1 MKRIKI
7 SLASLALVAAVGSV
21 QAQDEN
27 GKWAI
32 GFGINAVDIRT
43 PHQFGDFL
51 KDWGGTKDLNILPAV
66 TKLSVARYIGA
77 GFSAEIEG
85 SLNKIKEG
93 FDGYS
98 EDKSFWNANLQAKYA
113 LRRLFTTE
121 SGWFDPYI
129 KVGGGY
135 TAYESRFD
143 DKEGGFK
150 ALAGGGINFW
160 FTDHLGVNLQ
170 TGYHHGFQKNGTDYF
185 QHSAGIVIK
194 FGAKDTDKDG
204 IPDNKDACPEV
215 PGLKEFNGCPD
226 TDGDGIPD
234 KDDACPQVKGPKEF
248 NGCPDTDGDG
258 IPDKDDACPEVA
270 GPKEFNGC
278 PDTDGDGIPDKDD
291 KCPDVAGPA
300 ENGGCPWPDTDG
312 DGVLDKDDLC
322 PEVAGPASNKGCPE
336 PDENEQ
342 KKLNQYAKT
351 ILFDTGK
358 STIKFES
365 AEILNQIINV
375 LKKYPNSRFRIE
387 GHTDNVGKDEYNLG
401 LSQRR
406 AQAVTNYFKS
416 KGLAGS
422 RFTTKWYGEKNP
434 VASNDTPEGRAK
446 NRRVNVV
453 IVPNEKMKAEAKK
466 QAGQ

>member
-7 SLASLALVAAVGSV
+7 SLASLALVATVGSV

-27 GKWAI
+27 SKWAI

-98 EDKSFWNANLQAKYA
+98 EDKSFWSANLQAKYA

-194 FGAKDTDKDG
+194 FGSKDTDKDG

-215 PGLKEFNGCPD
+215 AGLKEFNGCPD

-234 KDDACPQVKGPKEF
+234 KDDACPQVKGLKEF

-258 IPDKDDACPEVA
+258 IADKDDACPEVA

-278 PDTDGDGIPDKDD
+278 PDTDGDGIADKDD

-322 PEVAGPASNKGCPE
+322 PNEAGPADNKGCPQV
-336 PDENEQ
+336 DDNVQ
-342 KKLNQYAKT
+342 KQLNAYAKT

-358 STIKFES
+358 ASIKFES
-365 AEILNQIINV
+365 AEVLGQILAV
-375 LKKYPNSRFRIE
+375 LKKYPNSRFNIE
-387 GHTDNVGKDEYNLG
+387 GHTDSVGK
-401 LSQRR
+401 
-406 AQAVTNYFKS
+406 
-416 KGLAGS
+416 
-422 RFTTKWYGEKNP
+422 
-434 VASNDTPEGRAK
+434 RAK
-446 NRRVNVV
+446 NIELSQNRADAVKIYLIQGGIDQSRLESKGYGPDRPIASNKNKKGRELNRRVEINL
-453 IVPNEKMKAEAKK
+453 IK
-466 QAGQ
+466 

>member
-7 SLASLALVAAVGSV
+7 SLASLALVATVGSV

-27 GKWAI
+27 SKWAI

-194 FGAKDTDKDG
+194 FGSKDTDKDG

-215 PGLKEFNGCPD
+215 AGLKEFNGCPD

-234 KDDACPQVKGPKEF
+234 KDDACPQVKGLKEF

-258 IPDKDDACPEVA
+258 IADKDDACPEVA

-278 PDTDGDGIPDKDD
+278 PDTDGDGIADKDD

-300 ENGGCPWPDTDG
+300 ENAGCPWPDTDG

-336 PDENEQ
+336 PDEKEQ
-342 KKLNQYAKT
+342 KQLNQYAKT

-358 STIKFES
+358 ATIKFQS
-365 AEILNQIINV
+365 AEVLNQILNV

-387 GHTDNVGKDEYNLG
+387 GHTDSIGKKAKNMI
-401 LSQRR
+401 LSQNR
-406 AQAVTNYFKS
+406 ADAVKVYLIQ
-416 KGLAGS
+416 GGIDAGRLES
-422 RFTTKWYGEKNP
+422 QGFGPEKP
-434 VASNDTPEGRAK
+434 IASNKNKKGREL
-446 NRRVNVV
+446 NRRVEINL
-453 IVPNEKMKAEAKK
+453 IK
-466 QAGQ
+466 

>member
-7 SLASLALVAAVGSV
+7 SLASLALVATVGSV

-27 GKWAI
+27 SKWAI

-194 FGAKDTDKDG
+194 FGSKDTDKDG

-270 GPKEFNGC
+270 GPKKFNGC

-342 KKLNQYAKT
+342 KQLNQYAKT

-358 STIKFES
+358 ATIKFQS
-365 AEILNQIINV
+365 AEVLNQILNV

-387 GHTDNVGKDEYNLG
+387 GHTDSTGKKAKNMI
-401 LSQRR
+401 LSQNR
-406 AQAVTNYFKS
+406 ADAVKVYLIQ
-416 KGLAGS
+416 GGIDAS
-422 RFTTKWYGEKNP
+422 RLESQGFGPEKP
-434 VASNDTPEGRAK
+434 IASNKNKKGREL
-446 NRRVNVV
+446 NRRVEINL
-453 IVPNEKMKAEAKK
+453 IK
-466 QAGQ
+466 

>member
-7 SLASLALVAAVGSV
+7 SLASLALVATVGSV

-27 GKWAI
+27 SKWAI

-98 EDKSFWNANLQAKYA
+98 EDKSFWSANLQAKYA

-143 DKEGGFK
+143 NKEGGFK

-194 FGAKDTDKDG
+194 FGSKDTDKDG

-215 PGLKEFNGCPD
+215 AGLKEFNGCPD

-336 PDENEQ
+336 PTTDDQ

-358 STIKFES
+358 ATIKFES

-387 GHTDNVGKDEYNLG
+387 GHTDSTGKKQKNIE
-401 LSQRR
+401 LSQNR
-406 AQAVTNYFKS
+406 ADAVKIYLIQ
-416 KGLAGS
+416 GGI
-422 RFTTKWYGEKNP
+422 
-434 VASNDTPEGRAK
+434 ASNRLESQGFGPEKPIASNKNKKGRAL
-446 NRRVNVV
+446 NRRVEINL
-453 IVPNEKMKAEAKK
+453 IK
-466 QAGQ
+466 

>member
-27 GKWAI
+27 SKWAI

-98 EDKSFWNANLQAKYA
+98 EDKSFWSANLQAKYA

-226 TDGDGIPD
+226 TDGDGIAD

-258 IPDKDDACPEVA
+258 IADKDDACPEVA

-278 PDTDGDGIPDKDD
+278 PDTDGDGIADKDD

-336 PDENEQ
+336 PDEKEQ
-342 KKLNQYAKT
+342 KQLNQYAKT

-358 STIKFES
+358 ATIKFQS
-365 AEILNQIINV
+365 AEVLNQILNV

-387 GHTDNVGKDEYNLG
+387 GHTDSTGK
-401 LSQRR
+401 
-406 AQAVTNYFKS
+406 
-416 KGLAGS
+416 
-422 RFTTKWYGEKNP
+422 
-434 VASNDTPEGRAK
+434 RAK
-446 NRRVNVV
+446 NMILSQNRADAVKVYLIQGGIDAGRLESQGFGPDRPIASNKNKKGRELNRRVEINL
-453 IVPNEKMKAEAKK
+453 IK
-466 QAGQ
+466 

>member
-7 SLASLALVAAVGSV
+7 SLASLALVATVGSV

-27 GKWAI
+27 SKWAI
-32 GFGINAVDIRT
+32 GFGINSVDIRT

-98 EDKSFWNANLQAKYA
+98 EDKSFWSANLQAKYA

-194 FGAKDTDKDG
+194 FGSKDTDKDG

-215 PGLKEFNGCPD
+215 AGLKEFNGCPD

-336 PDENEQ
+336 PNDDDQ
-342 KKLNQYAKT
+342 KRLNQYAKT

-358 STIKFES
+358 ASIKFES

-375 LKKYPNSRFRIE
+375 LKKFPNSRFRIE
-387 GHTDNVGKDEYNLG
+387 GHTDSTGNKQKNIE
-401 LSQRR
+401 LSQNR
-406 AQAVTNYFKS
+406 ADAVKIYLIQGGIASDRLES
-416 KGLAGS
+416 KG
-422 RFTTKWYGEKNP
+422 YGPEKP
-434 VASNDTPEGRAK
+434 IASNKNKKGRAL
-446 NRRVNVV
+446 NRRVEINL
-453 IVPNEKMKAEAKK
+453 IK
-466 QAGQ
+466 

>member
-7 SLASLALVAAVGSV
+7 SLASLALVATVGSV

-27 GKWAI
+27 SKWAI

-85 SLNKIKEG
+85 YLNKIKEG

-98 EDKSFWNANLQAKYA
+98 EDKSFWSANLQAKYA

-194 FGAKDTDKDG
+194 FGSKDTDKDG
-204 IPDNKDACPEV
+204 IPDNK
-215 PGLKEFNGCPD
+215 
-226 TDGDGIPD
+226 
-234 KDDACPQVKGPKEF
+234 
-248 NGCPDTDGDG
+248 
-258 IPDKDDACPEVA
+258 DACPEVA

-278 PDTDGDGIPDKDD
+278 PDTDGDGIADKDD

-336 PDENEQ
+336 PDEKEQ
-342 KKLNQYAKT
+342 KQLNQYAKT

-358 STIKFES
+358 ATIKFQS
-365 AEILNQIINV
+365 AEVLNQIINV

-387 GHTDNVGKDEYNLG
+387 GHTDSTGKKAKNMI
-401 LSQRR
+401 LSQNR
-406 AQAVTNYFKS
+406 ADAVKVYLIQ
-416 KGLAGS
+416 GGIDAGRLES
-422 RFTTKWYGEKNP
+422 QGFGPEKP
-434 VASNDTPEGRAK
+434 IASNKNKKGREL
-446 NRRVNVV
+446 NRRVEINL
-453 IVPNEKMKAEAKK
+453 IK
-466 QAGQ
+466 

>member
-7 SLASLALVAAVGSV
+7 SLASLALVATVGSV

-27 GKWAI
+27 SKWAI

-98 EDKSFWNANLQAKYA
+98 EDKSFWSANLQAKYA

-194 FGAKDTDKDG
+194 FGSKDTDKDG

-215 PGLKEFNGCPD
+215 AGLKEFNGCPD

-234 KDDACPQVKGPKEF
+234 KDDACPQVKGLKEF

-258 IPDKDDACPEVA
+258 IADKDDACPEVA

-278 PDTDGDGIPDKDD
+278 PDTDGDGIADKDD

-300 ENGGCPWPDTDG
+300 ENSGCPWPDTDG

-336 PDENEQ
+336 PNDDDQ
-342 KKLNQYAKT
+342 KRLNQYAKT

-358 STIKFES
+358 ATIKFES

-375 LKKYPNSRFRIE
+375 LKKFPNSRFRIE
-387 GHTDNVGKDEYNLG
+387 GHTDSTGKKAKNIE
-401 LSQRR
+401 LSQNR
-406 AQAVTNYFKS
+406 ADAVKIYLIQGGIASDRLES
-416 KGLAGS
+416 KG
-422 RFTTKWYGEKNP
+422 YGPEKPIAANT
-434 VASNDTPEGRAK
+434 NKKGRAL
-446 NRRVNVV
+446 NRRVEINL
-453 IVPNEKMKAEAKK
+453 IK
-466 QAGQ
+466 

>member
-7 SLASLALVAAVGSV
+7 SLASLALIATVSSV

-27 GKWAI
+27 NKWSV
-32 GFGINAVDIRT
+32 GFGVNTVDIRT
-43 PHQFGDFL
+43 PNDFGKFL
-51 KDWGGTKDLNILPAV
+51 KDWGGPRDLNVLPAV

-77 GFSAEIEG
+77 GFSAEVDG
-85 SLNKIKEG
+85 SMNRIKK
-93 FDGYS
+93 GYKGVDQD
-98 EDKSFWNANLQAKYA
+98 ESFWNVNLQAKYA

-121 SGWFDPYI
+121 SGWFDPYL
-129 KVGGGY
+129 KLGGGY
-135 TAYESRFD
+135 TSYKSEYS
-143 DKEGGFK
+143 KEDGAVK
-150 ALAGGGINFW
+150 LLAGGGINFW
-160 FTDHLGVNLQ
+160 FTDHLGLNVQ
-170 TGYHHGFQKNGTDYF
+170 TGYNHGFQKDGTDYF

-215 PGLKEFNGCPD
+215 AGLKEFNGCPD

-234 KDDACPQVKGPKEF
+234 KDDACPQVKGLKEF

-322 PEVAGPASNKGCPE
+322 VNEAGPASNNGCPE
-336 PDENEQ
+336 PNDDDQ
-342 KKLNQYAKT
+342 KRLNQYAKT

-358 STIKFES
+358 ATIKFQS
-365 AEILNQIINV
+365 AEVLNQIINV
-375 LKKYPNSRFRIE
+375 LKKFPKSRFRIE
-387 GHTDNVGKDEYNLG
+387 GYTDSTGKRQKNIE
-401 LSQRR
+401 LSQNR
-406 AQAVTNYFKS
+406 ADAVKIYLIQGGIDQSRLES
-416 KGLAGS
+416 KG
-422 RFTTKWYGEKNP
+422 YGPEKP
-434 VASNDTPEGRAK
+434 IASNKNKKGREL
-446 NRRVNVV
+446 NRRVEINL
-453 IVPNEKMKAEAKK
+453 IK
-466 QAGQ
+466 

>member
-7 SLASLALVAAVGSV
+7 SLASLALVATVGSV

-27 GKWAI
+27 SKWAI

-98 EDKSFWNANLQAKYA
+98 EDKSFWSANLQAKYA

-194 FGAKDTDKDG
+194 FGSKDTDKDG

-215 PGLKEFNGCPD
+215 AGLKEFNGCPD

-270 GPKEFNGC
+270 GPKKFNGC

-336 PDENEQ
+336 PTTDDQ

-358 STIKFES
+358 ATIKFES

-387 GHTDNVGKDEYNLG
+387 GHTDSTGKKQKNIE
-401 LSQRR
+401 LSQNR
-406 AQAVTNYFKS
+406 ADAVKIYLIQGGIASDRLES
-416 KGLAGS
+416 KG
-422 RFTTKWYGEKNP
+422 YGPEKP
-434 VASNDTPEGRAK
+434 IASNKNKKGRAL
-446 NRRVNVV
+446 NRRVEINL
-453 IVPNEKMKAEAKK
+453 IKK
-466 QAGQ
+466 

>member
-7 SLASLALVAAVGSV
+7 SLASLALVATVGSV

-27 GKWAI
+27 SKWAI

-98 EDKSFWNANLQAKYA
+98 EDKSFWSANLQAKYA

-194 FGAKDTDKDG
+194 FGSKDTDKDG

-215 PGLKEFNGCPD
+215 AGLKEFNGCPD

-234 KDDACPQVKGPKEF
+234 KDDACPQVKGLKEF

-258 IPDKDDACPEVA
+258 IADKDDACPEVA

-278 PDTDGDGIPDKDD
+278 PDTDGDGIADKDD

-336 PDENEQ
+336 PDEKEQ
-342 KKLNQYAKT
+342 KQLNQYAKT

-358 STIKFES
+358 ATIKFQS
-365 AEILNQIINV
+365 AEVLNQIINV

-387 GHTDNVGKDEYNLG
+387 GHTDSTGKKAKNMI
-401 LSQRR
+401 LSQNR
-406 AQAVTNYFKS
+406 ADAVKVYLIQ
-416 KGLAGS
+416 GGIDAGRLES
-422 RFTTKWYGEKNP
+422 QGFGPEKP
-434 VASNDTPEGRAK
+434 IASNKNKKGREL
-446 NRRVNVV
+446 NRRVEINL
-453 IVPNEKMKAEAKK
+453 IK
-466 QAGQ
+466 

>member
-7 SLASLALVAAVGSV
+7 SLASLALLAAVGSV

-27 GKWAI
+27 SKWAI

-98 EDKSFWNANLQAKYA
+98 EDKSFWSANLQAKYA

-226 TDGDGIPD
+226 TDGDGIAD

-258 IPDKDDACPEVA
+258 IADKDDACPEVA

-278 PDTDGDGIPDKDD
+278 PDTDGDGIADKDD

-336 PDENEQ
+336 PDEKELKQ
-342 KKLNQYAKT
+342 LNQYAKT

-358 STIKFES
+358 ATIKFQS
-365 AEILNQIINV
+365 AEVLNQILNV

-387 GHTDNVGKDEYNLG
+387 GHTDSTGK
-401 LSQRR
+401 
-406 AQAVTNYFKS
+406 
-416 KGLAGS
+416 
-422 RFTTKWYGEKNP
+422 
-434 VASNDTPEGRAK
+434 RAK
-446 NRRVNVV
+446 NMILSQNRADAVKVYLIQGGIDAGRLESQGFGPDRPIASNKNKKGRELNRRVEINL
-453 IVPNEKMKAEAKK
+453 IK
-466 QAGQ
+466 

>member
-7 SLASLALVAAVGSV
+7 SLASLALVATVGSV

-27 GKWAI
+27 SKWAI

-98 EDKSFWNANLQAKYA
+98 EDKSFWSANLQAKYA

-194 FGAKDTDKDG
+194 FGSKDTDKDG

-215 PGLKEFNGCPD
+215 AGL
-226 TDGDGIPD
+226 
-234 KDDACPQVKGPKEF
+234 
-248 NGCPDTDGDG
+248 
-258 IPDKDDACPEVA
+258 
-270 GPKEFNGC
+270 KEFNGC

-336 PDENEQ
+336 PDEKEQ
-342 KKLNQYAKT
+342 KQLNQYAKT

-358 STIKFES
+358 ATIKFQS
-365 AEILNQIINV
+365 AEVLNQIINV

-387 GHTDNVGKDEYNLG
+387 GHTDSTGKKAKNMI
-401 LSQRR
+401 LSQNR
-406 AQAVTNYFKS
+406 ADAVKVYLIQ
-416 KGLAGS
+416 GGIDAGRLES
-422 RFTTKWYGEKNP
+422 QGFGPEKP
-434 VASNDTPEGRAK
+434 IASNKNKKGRAL
-446 NRRVNVV
+446 NRRVEINL
-453 IVPNEKMKAEAKK
+453 IK
-466 QAGQ
+466 

>member
-7 SLASLALVAAVGSV
+7 SLASLALVATVGSV

-27 GKWAI
+27 SKWAI

-98 EDKSFWNANLQAKYA
+98 EDKSFWSANLQAKYA

-194 FGAKDTDKDG
+194 FGSKDTDKDG

-215 PGLKEFNGCPD
+215 AGLKEFNGCPD

-278 PDTDGDGIPDKDD
+278 PDTDGDGIADKDD

-342 KKLNQYAKT
+342 KQLNQYAKT

-358 STIKFES
+358 ATIKFQS
-365 AEILNQIINV
+365 AEVLNQILNV

-387 GHTDNVGKDEYNLG
+387 GHTDSIGKKAKNMI
-401 LSQRR
+401 LSQNR
-406 AQAVTNYFKS
+406 ADAVKVYLIQ
-416 KGLAGS
+416 GGIDAS
-422 RFTTKWYGEKNP
+422 RLESQGFGPEKP
-434 VASNDTPEGRAK
+434 IASNKNKKGRAL
-446 NRRVNVV
+446 NRRVEINL
-453 IVPNEKMKAEAKK
+453 IK
-466 QAGQ
+466 

>member
-7 SLASLALVAAVGSV
+7 SLASLALVATVGSV

-27 GKWAI
+27 SKWAI

-77 GFSAEIEG
+77 GFSSEIEG

-98 EDKSFWNANLQAKYA
+98 DDKSFWSANLQAKYA
-113 LRRLFTTE
+113 LRRWFTTE

-194 FGAKDTDKDG
+194 FGSKDTDKDG
-204 IPDNKDACPEV
+204 IPDNK
-215 PGLKEFNGCPD
+215 
-226 TDGDGIPD
+226 
-234 KDDACPQVKGPKEF
+234 
-248 NGCPDTDGDG
+248 
-258 IPDKDDACPEVA
+258 DACPEVA

-278 PDTDGDGIPDKDD
+278 PDTDGDGIADKDD

-336 PDENEQ
+336 PDEKEQ
-342 KKLNQYAKT
+342 KQLNQYAKT

-358 STIKFES
+358 ATIKFQS
-365 AEILNQIINV
+365 AEVLNQIINV

-387 GHTDNVGKDEYNLG
+387 GHTDSTGKKAKNMI
-401 LSQRR
+401 LSQNR
-406 AQAVTNYFKS
+406 ADAVKVYLIQ
-416 KGLAGS
+416 GGIDAGRLES
-422 RFTTKWYGEKNP
+422 QGFGPEKP
-434 VASNDTPEGRAK
+434 IASNKNKKGREL
-446 NRRVNVV
+446 NRRVEINL
-453 IVPNEKMKAEAKK
+453 IK
-466 QAGQ
+466 

>member
-7 SLASLALVAAVGSV
+7 SLASLALIATVSSV

-27 GKWAI
+27 NKWSV
-32 GFGINAVDIRT
+32 GFGVNTVDIRT
-43 PHQFGDFL
+43 PNDFGKFL
-51 KDWGGTKDLNILPAV
+51 KDWGGPRDLNVLPSI

-77 GFSAEIEG
+77 GFSAEVDG
-85 SLNKIKEG
+85 SMNRVKK
-93 FDGYS
+93 GYKGVS
-98 EDKSFWNANLQAKYA
+98 QDESFWNVNLQAKYA

-121 SGWFDPYI
+121 SGWFDPYL
-129 KVGGGY
+129 KLGGGY
-135 TAYESRFD
+135 TSYKSQYS
-143 DKEGGFK
+143 KEDGAVK
-150 ALAGGGINFW
+150 LLAGGGINFW
-160 FTDHLGVNLQ
+160 FTDHLGLNVQ
-170 TGYHHGFQKNGTDYF
+170 TGYNHGFQKDGTDYF

-270 GPKEFNGC
+270 GPKKFNGC

-342 KKLNQYAKT
+342 KQLNQYAKT

-358 STIKFES
+358 ATIKFQS
-365 AEILNQIINV
+365 AEVLNQILNV

-387 GHTDNVGKDEYNLG
+387 GHTDSIGKKAKNMI
-401 LSQRR
+401 LSQNR
-406 AQAVTNYFKS
+406 ADAVKVYLIQ
-416 KGLAGS
+416 GGIDAS
-422 RFTTKWYGEKNP
+422 RLESQGFGPEKP
-434 VASNDTPEGRAK
+434 IASNKNKKGREL
-446 NRRVNVV
+446 NRRVEINL
-453 IVPNEKMKAEAKK
+453 IK
-466 QAGQ
+466 

>member
-7 SLASLALVAAVGSV
+7 SLASLALVATVGSV

-27 GKWAI
+27 SKWAI

-98 EDKSFWNANLQAKYA
+98 EDKSFWSANLQAKYA

-194 FGAKDTDKDG
+194 FGSKDTDKDG

-215 PGLKEFNGCPD
+215 AGLKEFNGCPD
-226 TDGDGIPD
+226 TDGDGIAD
-234 KDDACPQVKGPKEF
+234 KDDACPQVKGLKEF

-278 PDTDGDGIPDKDD
+278 PDTDGDGIADKDD

-336 PDENEQ
+336 PDEKEQ
-342 KKLNQYAKT
+342 KQLNQYAKT

-358 STIKFES
+358 ATIKFQS
-365 AEILNQIINV
+365 AEVLNQIINV

-387 GHTDNVGKDEYNLG
+387 GHTDSTGKKAKNMI
-401 LSQRR
+401 LSQNR
-406 AQAVTNYFKS
+406 ADAVKVYLIQ
-416 KGLAGS
+416 GGIDAGRLES
-422 RFTTKWYGEKNP
+422 QGFGPEKP
-434 VASNDTPEGRAK
+434 IASNKNKKGREL
-446 NRRVNVV
+446 NRRVEINL
-453 IVPNEKMKAEAKK
+453 IK
-466 QAGQ
+466 

>member
-7 SLASLALVAAVGSV
+7 SLASLALVATVGSV

-27 GKWAI
+27 SKWAI

-98 EDKSFWNANLQAKYA
+98 EDKSFWSANLQAKYA

-194 FGAKDTDKDG
+194 FGSKDTDKDG
-204 IPDNKDACPEV
+204 IPENKDACPEV

-226 TDGDGIPD
+226 TDGDGIAD

-278 PDTDGDGIPDKDD
+278 PDTDGDGIADKDD

-336 PDENEQ
+336 PDEKEQ
-342 KKLNQYAKT
+342 KQLNQYAKT

-358 STIKFES
+358 ATIKFQS
-365 AEILNQIINV
+365 AEVLNQILNV

-387 GHTDNVGKDEYNLG
+387 GHTDSTGKKAKNMI
-401 LSQRR
+401 LSQNR
-406 AQAVTNYFKS
+406 ADAVKVYLIQ
-416 KGLAGS
+416 GGIDAGRLES
-422 RFTTKWYGEKNP
+422 QGFGPEKP
-434 VASNDTPEGRAK
+434 IASNKNKKGREL
-446 NRRVNVV
+446 NRRVEINL
-453 IVPNEKMKAEAKK
+453 IK
-466 QAGQ
+466 

>member
-21 QAQDEN
+21 QAQDEKS
-27 GKWAI
+27 KWAI

-85 SLNKIKEG
+85 SLNKIKKG

-98 EDKSFWNANLQAKYA
+98 EDKSFWSANLQAKYA

-194 FGAKDTDKDG
+194 FGSKDTDKDG

-215 PGLKEFNGCPD
+215 AGLKEFNGCPD

-234 KDDACPQVKGPKEF
+234 KDDACPQVKGLKEF

-258 IPDKDDACPEVA
+258 IADKDDACPEVA

-278 PDTDGDGIPDKDD
+278 PDTDGDGIADKDD

-336 PDENEQ
+336 PNDDDQ
-342 KKLNQYAKT
+342 KRLNQYAKT

-358 STIKFES
+358 ATIKFQS
-365 AEILNQIINV
+365 AEVLNQIINV
-375 LKKYPNSRFRIE
+375 LKKFPKSRFRIE
-387 GHTDNVGKDEYNLG
+387 GYTDSTGNKQRNIT
-401 LSQRR
+401 LSQNR
-406 AQAVTNYFKS
+406 ADAVKIYLIQGGIASERLES
-416 KGLAGS
+416 KG
-422 RFTTKWYGEKNP
+422 YGPEKP
-434 VASNDTPEGRAK
+434 IASNKNKKGRAL
-446 NRRVNVV
+446 NRRVEINL
-453 IVPNEKMKAEAKK
+453 IKK
-466 QAGQ
+466 

>member
-7 SLASLALVAAVGSV
+7 SLASLALVATVGSV

-27 GKWAI
+27 SKWAI

-98 EDKSFWNANLQAKYA
+98 EDKSFWSANLQAKYA

-194 FGAKDTDKDG
+194 FGSKDTDKDG

-215 PGLKEFNGCPD
+215 AGLKEFNGCPD

-234 KDDACPQVKGPKEF
+234 KDDACPDVAGLKEFDGCPDTDGDGIADKDDACPEVAGLKEF

-258 IPDKDDACPEVA
+258 V
-270 GPKEFNGC
+270 
-278 PDTDGDGIPDKDD
+278 PDKDD

-336 PDENEQ
+336 PTTDDQ

-358 STIKFES
+358 ATIKFES

-387 GHTDNVGKDEYNLG
+387 GHTDSTGKKQKNIE
-401 LSQRR
+401 LSQNR
-406 AQAVTNYFKS
+406 ADAVKIYLIQ
-416 KGLAGS
+416 GGI
-422 RFTTKWYGEKNP
+422 
-434 VASNDTPEGRAK
+434 ASNRLESQGFGPEKPIASNKNKKGRAL
-446 NRRVNVV
+446 NRRVEINL
-453 IVPNEKMKAEAKK
+453 IK
-466 QAGQ
+466 

>member
-7 SLASLALVAAVGSV
+7 SLASLALVATVGSV

-27 GKWAI
+27 SKWAI

-194 FGAKDTDKDG
+194 FGSKDTDKDG

-365 AEILNQIINV
+365 AEVLNQILNV

-387 GHTDNVGKDEYNLG
+387 GHTDSTGK
-401 LSQRR
+401 
-406 AQAVTNYFKS
+406 
-416 KGLAGS
+416 
-422 RFTTKWYGEKNP
+422 
-434 VASNDTPEGRAK
+434 RAK
-446 NRRVNVV
+446 NMILSQNRADAVKVYLIQGGIDAGRLESQGFGPEKPIASNKNKKGRELNRRVEINL
-453 IVPNEKMKAEAKK
+453 IK
-466 QAGQ
+466 